1 MSAPPPCTAE
11 AAASLLDQAELAW
24 RLRRKGKHTCRC
36 LNGAPAAETSKHL
49 ECRLGTVQC
58 RPGRQLSTSIEF
70 PYRHDIGQILP
81 DGVAVRKIYR
91 GQTFRGL
98 GHDVTFPNGNP
109 PKIRPC
115 NKILLSAPPLYTEE
129 AAASLIHQAN
139 LAWRLRRKGKH
150 TLTQVPGW
158 NASSNDEHAP

>member
-1 MSAPPPCTAE
+1 MERRRQRRARTLSAPPLHTDE
-11 AAASLLDQAELAW
+11 AAAGLIHQPERAR
-24 RLRRKGKHTCRC
+24 RLHRKGKHTCRC

-115 NKILLSAPPLYTEE
+115 NKILLNTINFCSFRVSSGQIFSDLP
-129 AAASLIHQAN
+129 
-139 LAWRLRRKGKH
+139 
-150 TLTQVPGW
+150 TLT
-158 NASSNDEHAP
+158 STI